1 MVALGYAASLR
12 TLSRLGKT
20 NASIFLLSLF
30 HHFGKLLYLCTRKTL
45 SNDDMETTTYPQEGM
60 LLVRISDMSMMKDI
74 RKAISMVKGV
84 ENVTLPRRKRI
95 SAYERS
101 LRDLEEGRVYEAKD
115 VDDLFKQCLG

>member
-1 MVALGYAASLR
+1 MEAR
-12 TLSRLGKT
+12 T
-20 NASIFLLSLF
+20 
-30 HHFGKLLYLCTRKTL
+30 
-45 SNDDMETTTYPQEGM
+45 MTYPQEGM
-60 LLVRISDMSMMKDI
+60 LLVKISDISMMKDI

-115 VDDLFKQCLG
+115 VDDLFKQFLG

>member
-1 MVALGYAASLR
+1 MEAR
-12 TLSRLGKT
+12 T
-20 NASIFLLSLF
+20 
-30 HHFGKLLYLCTRKTL
+30 
-45 SNDDMETTTYPQEGM
+45 MTYPQDGT

-74 RKAISMVKGV
+74 KKAISMVKGV
-84 ENVTLPRRKRI
+84 EKVTLPRRKRI

>member
-1 MVALGYAASLR
+1 MSESCCIFAAEKLR
-12 TLSRLGKT
+12 ERFAHQQFKQVLI
-20 NASIFLLSLF
+20 A
-30 HHFGKLLYLCTRKTL
+30 FGLRRPCTVETIKHKKK
-45 SNDDMETTTYPQEGM
+45 MEARTMTYPQEGM
-60 LLVRISDMSMMKDI
+60 LLVKISDMSMLKDI

-84 ENVTLPRRKRI
+84 ENVTLPRRKRV